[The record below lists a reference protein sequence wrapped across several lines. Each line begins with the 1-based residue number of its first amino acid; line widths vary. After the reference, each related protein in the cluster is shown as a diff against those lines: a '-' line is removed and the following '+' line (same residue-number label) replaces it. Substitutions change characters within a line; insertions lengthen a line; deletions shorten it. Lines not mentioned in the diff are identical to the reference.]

1 MKFLTVVGARP
12 QFMKLWAFH
21 RAVARKH
28 EHVIVHT
35 GQHYDVEMSDIFFK
49 ELALPEPD
57 YNLGVGSDTHAAQT
71 AKIML
76 NLEKVLETEK
86 PDCVVVYGDTN
97 STLAGAL
104 TAVKMHLPVAHIEAG
119 LRRYDLS
126 VPEEVNRIVS
136 DHLSAFLFAPT
147 ETAMKNLAREGLEK
161 RSYLTGDVMYDAFLT
176 FQKFINENIL
186 STLGIEK
193 KEYVL
198 ATVHR
203 ADNTDRKEKLCAII
217 KAFEECREK
226 IVFPVHPRTAK
237 RMQEY
242 GIQINLEHVIV
253 TKPVGYLE
261 TLALEKHAKKIITDS
276 GGVQRE
282 AYFAG
287 VPCITLLEFSEW
299 VETVEYGWNF
309 LAGTDVDKILW
320 GIRHFEGGKEHPDL
334 FGDGNAG
341 EKTVSVLEE
350 KI

>member
-35 GQHYDVEMSDIFFK
+35 GQHYDAEMSDIFFK

-126 VPEEVNRIVS
+126 MPEEVNRIVS
-136 DHLSAFLFAPT
+136 DNLSAFLFAPT

-176 FQKFINENIL
+176 FRKFASEDVL
-186 STLGIEK
+186 SNLGIEK
-193 KEYVL
+193 KEYLL
-198 ATVHR
+198 ATIHR
-203 ADNTDRKEKLCAII
+203 AENTDKKENLANIVQGLEKSG
-217 KAFEECREK
+217 EK
-226 IVFPVHPRTAK
+226 IVFPVHPRTK
-237 RMQEY
+237 KMMEHF
-242 GIQINLEHVIV
+242 GVVIKSDNVLQI
-253 TKPVGYLE
+253 KPVGYLE
-261 TLALEKHAKKIITDS
+261 MLALEMHAKKIITDS

-341 EKTVSVLEE
+341 EKTVSVLEG